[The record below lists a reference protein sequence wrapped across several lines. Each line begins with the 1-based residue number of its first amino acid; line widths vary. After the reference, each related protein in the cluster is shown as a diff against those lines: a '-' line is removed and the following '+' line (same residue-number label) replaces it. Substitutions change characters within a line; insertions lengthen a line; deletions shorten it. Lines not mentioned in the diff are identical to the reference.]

1 MAASRYY
8 LQVTA
13 GPSYDR
19 ATHKLVN
26 VNSPAPFIISQPHAD
41 IHLSVKIQKYRGLPE
56 GSPSTSPYFS
66 QPNHLNDQYSISF
79 ALLPKIPIRGDH
91 LIFGNDF
98 DNPVRDR
105 LPPGFNTA
113 FKIVT
118 WVIDPGLDGDVY
130 SDTPY
135 LYGPALSSLNILRVG
150 DRMEQLPDW
159 RDETETLEEGGER
172 GDEVPGEPGKRM
184 RFFLDEV
191 ARREWLF
198 EAGRVYEADFFNGY
212 LDFNEFAL
220 RLPGFTLPV
229 LKYLD
234 NGQKTLRPHK
244 LRYVLK
250 NRESGLV
257 YFVVVFTLLR
267 KDGLDGGDE
276 GAFRG
281 GSNKDVLMEVGG
293 EKVGNV
299 IGDGQILDGFV
310 PKEDDL
316 D

>member
-19 ATHKLVN
+19 ATHRLLS
-26 VNSPAPFIISQPHAD
+26 VNSPTPLFISQPHAD
-41 IHLSVKIQKYRGLPE
+41 IHLSVKIQGYRGLPE

-66 QPNHLNDQYSISF
+66 QPSHLNDQYSISF
-79 ALLPKIPIRGDH
+79 ALLPKIPVRGDH

-105 LPPGFNTA
+105 LPPGFSTA

-118 WVIDPGLDGDVY
+118 WFIDPGLGGDVY

-135 LYGPALSSLNILRVG
+135 LYGPALSSLNVLRVG
-150 DRMEQLPDW
+150 GKMERLPEW
-159 RDETETLEEGGER
+159 RDETEALEEGGER
-172 GDEVPGEPGKRM
+172 GDDVPVEPGRRM
-184 RFFLDEV
+184 RHFLDEV
-191 ARREWLF
+191 ARKEWVF

-212 LDFNEFAL
+212 LDFNEFTL
-220 RLPGFTLPV
+220 RLPGFALPI

-234 NGQKTLRPHK
+234 NGQETLRPHK

-267 KDGLDGGDE
+267 KDGQDGGDA
-276 GAFRG
+276 GAF
-281 GSNKDVLMEVGG
+281 GSEGDEDVVVEVG
-293 EKVGNV
+293 EKVGHV
-299 IGDGQILDGFV
+299 IGDGRIRDGFV

>member
-1 MAASRYY
+1 MAAGKYY

-26 VNSPAPFIISQPHAD
+26 VNSPSPFFISQPHAD
-41 IHLSVKIQKYRGLPE
+41 INLSVKIRGYRGLPE

-66 QPNHLNDQYSISF
+66 HPNHLNDQYSISF
-79 ALLPKIPIRGDH
+79 ALLPKTPIRGDQ
-91 LIFGNDF
+91 LVFGNDF
-98 DNPVRDR
+98 DNPIRDR
-105 LPPGFNTA
+105 LPPGFNTGL
-113 FKIVT
+113 KIVK
-118 WVIDPGLDGDVY
+118 WFIDPGLDGDVY

-135 LYGPALSSLNILRVG
+135 LYGPALSSLNVLRVG
-150 DRMEQLPDW
+150 ERADQLPVW
-159 RDETETLEEGGER
+159 RDKTEILEEGGDR
-172 GDEVPGEPGKRM
+172 GEAVPAEPMRRM
-184 RFFLDEV
+184 RYFLEDE
-191 ARREWLF
+191 ARKGWIF
-198 EAGRVYEADFFNGY
+198 EEGRIYEGDFFNGY
-212 LDFNEFAL
+212 LDFNELTL

-229 LKYLD
+229 LNYL
-234 NGQKTLRPHK
+234 NGRLKT

-267 KDGLDGGDE
+267 KDGRDGGDE
-276 GAFRG
+276 GAT
-281 GSNKDVLMEVGG
+281 GSESYEEVVVGVEA
-293 EKVGNV
+293 EKVGNMNLN
-299 IGDGQILDGFV
+299 DRQARDMFV